1 MNPQAKTVTRRRVL
15 VVDDNPDD
23 TMMNALLIRSM
34 GHEVVTA
41 HNASTAEKLV
51 RTYRPEVIFLD
62 MVLPDADG
70 CHLASELISAL
81 GSAVKIYILTAY
93 VDDRAERRALE
104 AGCGAYLVK
113 PLDPKVLQTLLS

>member
-1 MNPQAKTVTRRRVL
+1 MNAQAKTAAKRRVL

-23 TMMNALLIRSM
+23 TLMNALLIRAM

-41 HNASTAEKLV
+41 QDAAAAEKLV
-51 RTYRPEVIFLD
+51 RTFRPEVIFLD

-70 CHLASELISAL
+70 CHLASELISTL
-81 GSAVKIYILTAY
+81 GSAVRVYILTAY

-104 AGCGAYLVK
+104 AGCGAYLIK
-113 PLDPKVLQTLLS
+113 PLDPKVLETLLA